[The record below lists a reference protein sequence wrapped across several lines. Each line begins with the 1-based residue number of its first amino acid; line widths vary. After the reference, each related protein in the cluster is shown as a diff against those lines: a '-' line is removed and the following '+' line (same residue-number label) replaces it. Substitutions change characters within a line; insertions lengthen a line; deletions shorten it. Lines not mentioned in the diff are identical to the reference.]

1 MTYALSIYIILLGV
15 VIAFR
20 VYGQYARGEEELIS
34 VRNLAIVG
42 FLYFQVWSLLYPL
55 VTGNTL
61 HYNVQNIAWAGV
73 IFCSMATVF
82 VVIFGF
88 VYKRGWIVSWLARKT
103 PIPPASPPEPVL
115 WAVALVLAPLAMLSK
130 FAVNLPL
137 VGLLT
142 LYAGNSL
149 AAMSAGIAAWIWA
162 RRMFNPAV
170 AMMAGALFLV
180 NSFTATIGEFGRR
193 PLIGVAICMLW
204 GMYFSVWRYQ
214 PLRRWLPTMGVL
226 VTVPLIML
234 FVYSAARMR
243 HGASD
248 TVDALMHG
256 VQSSGDISKGFLSIF
271 YSDTG
276 AIGLWLIETHP
287 DTFEPRPLF
296 TLYYTAL
303 NPVPRQWW
311 PEKPYPLGMEIT
323 QMAGIRR
330 VGENMNL
337 GPGIIGHAAAEGG
350 WYALVIYA
358 IVGGLLIRY
367 FDLLVKR
374 APRNPLIMLP
384 LGSTLG
390 QVVAMPR
397 GETSLFTWIFL
408 FGTGVTYLLM
418 LMLAWM
424 ARTAGVGAGAMPMA
438 DYSETP
444 SDPYHEHEHDYD
456 EEYAEYAEGYADGAE
471 PGHDTGDSA
480 RDARS

>member
-1 MTYALSIYIILLGV
+1 MNYALSMYVVLLGA
-15 VIAFR
+15 VITYR
-20 VYGQYARGEEELIS
+20 VYMQYARGEEELIS
-34 VRNLAIVG
+34 ARNFAVLG
-42 FLYFQVWSLLYPL
+42 FLYFQIWSVLYPL
-55 VTGNTL
+55 MTGNML
-61 HYNVQNIAWAGV
+61 HYRVDDMLTAGLIYV
-73 IFCSMATVF
+73 AMATVF

-88 VYKRGWIVSWLARKT
+88 IYKRGWIVSWLARKT
-103 PIPPASPPEPVL
+103 PIPPSMPPEPVL
-115 WAVALVLAPLAMLSK
+115 WAVALALAPLAMLSK
-130 FAVNLPL
+130 FAVSLPL

-170 AMMAGALFLV
+170 ALMAGALFLI

-214 PLRRWLPTMGVL
+214 PLRRWLPTMAVL
-226 VTVPLIML
+226 VTIPLIML
-234 FVYSAARMR
+234 MVYSAVRMR

-296 TLYYTAL
+296 TLYYTFL

-358 IVGGLLIRY
+358 ILGALLLRY

-397 GETSLFTWIFL
+397 GETSLFTWIFV
-408 FGTGVTYLLM
+408 FGTGVTYMLM

-424 ARTAGVGAGAMPMA
+424 AKTAGVGAGAAPI
-438 DYSETP
+438 SEYAE
-444 SDPYHEHEHDYD
+444 DPHAHGEDHELEH
-456 EEYAEYAEGYADGAE
+456 EYAEYASEYEEHPEEAHESPADTR
-471 PGHDTGDSA
+471 H
-480 RDARS
+480 